1 MGFKEVL
8 FFLSVIILICLLV
21 VYFFIP
27 LNTIELSSLRNSNSN
42 FTLNESYEN
51 MQFYNNMR
59 FPSTNISYRIS
70 ECSLDKR
77 SNMEEAFLIL
87 ENLTILDFYPVPEK
101 EEILVNCDDR
111 VKFDGDFFIAGEGG
125 PTNITVAGEYNIIT
139 SGRILLLRESQC
151 SKPNIAIHE
160 LLHVLG
166 FDHSQNPDNI
176 MYEISKCNQE
186 IGEDT
191 INFINTIYSI
201 PSRPDLVIDDVSG
214 FMSGKYLNT
223 NLTIRNQGI
232 VDSLGGKVVIYA
244 DDKEIKQIPF
254 DSLEVGYGTRLSLSN
269 IWINKISIN
278 EIKFFIETDFEEI
291 NKLNNEAIL
300 YFEK

>member
-27 LNTIELSSLRNSNSN
+27 LNTIELSSFRNSNSN
-42 FTLNESYEN
+42 FTLNEAYED

-87 ENLTILDFYPVPEK
+87 ENLTLLDFYPVPEK

-111 VKFDGDFFIAGEGG
+111 VKFDGDLFIAGEGG

-232 VDSLGGKVVIYA
+232 IDSLGGKIIIYA
-244 DDKEIKQIPF
+244 DNKEIKQIPF

-278 EIKFFIETDFEEI
+278 EIKFFIDTDFEEI